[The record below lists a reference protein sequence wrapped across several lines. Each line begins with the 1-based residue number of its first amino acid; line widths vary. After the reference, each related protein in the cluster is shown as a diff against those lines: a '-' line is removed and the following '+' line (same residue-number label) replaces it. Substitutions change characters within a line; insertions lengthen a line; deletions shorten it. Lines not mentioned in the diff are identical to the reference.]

1 MTYRELLEK
10 CKTNSG
16 CLSTR
21 EQKEID
27 SRIKYQL
34 WMARLNRENQDNKK

>member
-27 SRIKYQL
+27 AIIKYRI
-34 WMARLNRENQDNKK
+34 WMARSNEENQKKKK

>member
-1 MTYRELLEK
+1 MIYRELLEK

-27 SRIKYQL
+27 SKIKYKI
-34 WMARLNRENQDNKK
+34 WMARSNKESQNKKK

>member
-21 EQKEID
+21 EQKDLD
-27 SRIKYQL
+27 SKIKYRL
-34 WMARLNRENQDNKK
+34 WMAQSNEEHRSKKK

>member
-16 CLSTR
+16 CLSTG
-21 EQKEID
+21 EQKELD
-27 SRIKYQL
+27 SKIKYQL
-34 WMARLNRENQDNKK
+34 WMVRSNEEYKKKKK